1 MKVLIVDDNEVL
13 ASIIQE
19 IIEDE
24 NYRAMTAGNGEDG
37 YLAYLH
43 FRPDLVITDIRMPG
57 KNDFELMKNIRIH
70 NPKIR
75 TIYMSS
81 DSSQFRL
88 MLEEEEQRY
97 HAVFLKKPF
106 PEDAL
111 IELVSNLFSEKENNR
126 KEGDA
131 L

>member
-19 IIEDE
+19 IIENE

-57 KNDFELMKNIRIH
+57 KNGFELMKNIRNH

-75 TIYMSS
+75 TIYMSTE
-81 DSSQFRL
+81 SSQFRL

-106 PEDAL
+106 SEDAL

-126 KEGDA
+126 KGGDA